1 MSSKKKIIPG
11 GVLAV
16 LLLVG
21 VVILWRPWARSPEVI
36 PPGSRGI
43 QLPDPSKLGA
53 VLPAESLSPSGPRVL
68 APSFNPQR
76 ETPSASPTRQEP
88 PAVQGASSSRQK
100 APKAFTPPP
109 EAIRKIKREGS
120 VIY

>member
-1 MSSKKKIIPG
+1 MSGKKKIVPG

-16 LLLVG
+16 LLLAG

-36 PPGSRGI
+36 PPGSQGI
-43 QLPDPSKLGA
+43 QLPDPARLGA

-68 APSFNPQR
+68 APSR
-76 ETPSASPTRQEP
+76 EMPSASPTRQEP
-88 PAVQGASSSRQK
+88 PAAQGASSSRQK

-109 EAIRKIKREGS
+109 EALRKIKKEGS
-120 VIY
+120 VLY